1 MPFDIALKGDDGYRL
16 FNAWIRIGD
25 YDQAMALL
33 QTETVPPLA
42 IKPPQTSAEKW
53 ATISL
58 YTFLISMVAA
68 PLMSLRERVA
78 STGEGNALRQ
88 IMFLL
93 VFALAI
99 VAVRSAKG
107 NFRIFAAP
115 VSLMATLAYCV
126 ITLKWS
132 LAPGIGA
139 RRLFL
144 TILVVMIIF
153 MNVQILSFKQT
164 TSIIRNV
171 VVGVLFANFAVVI
184 LAPGIGIHRAA
195 EVAGFGMDPQLIG
208 SWKGILAHKNFAGSF
223 CAMTIIFLVIEAKE
237 WSVARRVFLT
247 FLAAV
252 FLWKSA
258 SKTSAGL
265 AIIALFVAYFYGKYN
280 HYYRFVVV
288 PAMLV
293 FLAGLVGT
301 IWLCWDA
308 ISKPFNRPDAFTGRV
323 AIWRVLYRYWQ
334 DHPWGSGYGSFF
346 NIGDERPIAHYTRG
360 PKDWVT
366 LVPEAHNG
374 YMDLLISIGTFGMV
388 LAIFALLI
396 IPISKLLIWRPEE
409 RWQGALALAMLIFC
423 AGHNLTESSFLD
435 RDSIVEV
442 FLMFAIAFVEKT
454 THTDRLRDFPLRTRR
469 DV

>member
-1 MPFDIALKGDDGYRL
+1 
-16 FNAWIRIGD
+16 
-25 YDQAMALL
+25 MALL
-33 QTETVPPLA
+33 QTETISPLA
-42 IKPPQTSAEKW
+42 IKPSLTAAEKW

-68 PLMSLRERVA
+68 PFMSVGERV
-78 STGEGNALRQ
+78 SNTGEGNALRQ
-88 IMFLL
+88 ILFLI
-93 VFALAI
+93 VFLLAI
-99 VAVRSAKG
+99 VATRAVKPH
-107 NFRIFAAP
+107 FKIFAAP
-115 VSLMATLAYCV
+115 LSIMATLAYCV

-132 LAPGIGA
+132 LAPGIGI

-153 MNVQILSFKQT
+153 MNVQILTFKQT
-164 TSIIRNV
+164 TTIIRHV
-171 VVGVLFANFAVVI
+171 LIGVLFANFAVVA

-208 SWKGILAHKNFAGSF
+208 SWKGVLAHKNFAGSF
-223 CAMTIIFLVIEAKE
+223 CAVTILFLVIEAKE
-237 WSVARRVFLT
+237 WGVMLRAFLT
-247 FLAAV
+247 FLALI

-265 AIIALFVAYFYGKYN
+265 AVIALFVSYFYGKYN
-280 HYYRFVVV
+280 HYYRVAVL
-288 PAMLV
+288 PALGV
-293 FLAGLVGT
+293 FLAGVVGV
-301 IWLCWDA
+301 IWMYWDV

-346 NIGDERPIAHYTRG
+346 NIGDERPIAHYTKG
-360 PKDWVT
+360 PKDWVS

-374 YMDLLISIGTFGMV
+374 YMDLLISIGTYGMI
-388 LAIFALLI
+388 LAVFALLL
-396 IPISKLLIWRPEE
+396 IPISKLLVWRPEE
-409 RWQGALALAMLIFC
+409 RWQGVLALAMLIFC

-442 FLMFAIAFVEKT
+442 FLMFAIALVEKT
-454 THTDRLRDFPLRTRR
+454 TRADRQRDLPIAAARNG
-469 DV
+469 